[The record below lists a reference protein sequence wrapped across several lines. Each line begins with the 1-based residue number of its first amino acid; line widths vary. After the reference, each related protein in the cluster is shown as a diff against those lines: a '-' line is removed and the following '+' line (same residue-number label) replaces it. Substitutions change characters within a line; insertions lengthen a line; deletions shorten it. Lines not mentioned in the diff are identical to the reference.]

1 MEGCGHCKNA
11 KNELKDEI
19 ASGKVIVKSP
29 AEAPTGVRGFPHF
42 KSTVTGREVS
52 GYMKK
57 DQLFKELG
65 ESPSTSSPSIPSG
78 PHPSRPSI
86 PSNPHP
92 SRPSFHSGPHPSRPS
107 FHSGPSGPHNSR
119 PSFDSGP
126 SGPSGP
132 SRPSEPEVCDKRYR
146 GYLTLGDTWKKQ
158 KNYVT

>member
-1 MEGCGHCKNA
+1 MIYLFSMEGCGHCKNA

-19 ASGKVIVKSP
+19 ASGKVVVKSP
-29 AEAPTGVRGFPHF
+29 AEAPVGVRGFPHF

-65 ESPSTSSPSIPSG
+65 ENIEGPKPSG
-78 PHPSRPSI
+78 PQPSRPSG
-86 PSNPHP
+86 PQP
-92 SRPSFHSGPHPSRPS
+92 SRPSGPGPSRPGPYGP
-107 FHSGPSGPHNSR
+107 GPSRPGPYGPGPSR
-119 PSFDSGP
+119 PSGP

-132 SRPSEPEVCDKRYR
+132 SKPEVCANRYR